1 MVRVLVSRK
10 YRVRASIARAKLGKV
25 AKRVVSSLCVV
36 MVGME
41 VHTELPS
48 CVFMEWGGECRCVSG
63 RYGSG
68 GCGGV
73 ESENKSIVGSCSA
86 APCHKSLQNAE
97 VLEESV
103 SSAMLASCFIC
114 IRRGL
119 GRVGSCV

>member
-1 MVRVLVSRK
+1 M
-10 YRVRASIARAKLGKV
+10 SITREKLGKV
-25 AKRVVSSLCVV
+25 AKCVVPSLCAVV
-36 MVGME
+36 VVVE
-41 VHTELPS
+41 VHTGVPT
-48 CVFMEWGGECRCVSG
+48 CVFMEWGGEWRCVRG

-68 GCGGV
+68 GRGGV

-86 APCHKSLQNAE
+86 APCHKSLQNVK
-97 VLEESV
+97 VLGKCV